1 MPDTRSHRGPHPE
14 DSRLFGPAALPL
26 LREATADLSWL
37 LSRGYAPSGAL
48 KLVGDR
54 YQLDARQRM
63 AVGRAACSDAE
74 RASRH
79 DRQLSLAALA
89 GQVLALDG
97 YNVLTT
103 VEAALAGG
111 VILHARDETFRD
123 LASMHNSFRRVAET
137 RPALLLLG
145 QTLQHHGVSRCRWYL
160 DRPVSNSGR
169 LKHLMQEVAASAGW
183 PWEVELVNSP
193 DGALVAAGCPVATA
207 DSAVLDRCAQW
218 VNLARQV
225 VLCHVPGAWIVDLSG
240 T

>member
-14 DSRLFGPAALPL
+14 DPRLFGPAAWPA

-37 LSRGYAPSGAL
+37 LGRGYAPASAL

-74 RASRH
+74 RASRAG
-79 DRQLSLAALA
+79 RQLALEA
-89 GQVLALDG
+89 LVGQTLALDG

-111 VILHARDETFRD
+111 VILHARDQTFRD
-123 LASMHNSFRRVAET
+123 LASMHGSFRRVAET
-137 RPALLLLG
+137 RPALQLLG
-145 QTLQHHGVSRCRWYL
+145 ETLRHHGIARCRWYL

-169 LKHLMQEVAASAGW
+169 LKRLMEEMAASAGW
-183 PWEVELVNSP
+183 PWEVELVTSP
-193 DGALVAAGCPVATA
+193 DAALVAAGCPVATA
-207 DSAVLDRCAQW
+207 DSAVLDRCSQW
-218 VNLARQV
+218 VNLARQI
-225 VLCHVPGAWIVDLSG
+225 VLCHVPDAWIVDLSG